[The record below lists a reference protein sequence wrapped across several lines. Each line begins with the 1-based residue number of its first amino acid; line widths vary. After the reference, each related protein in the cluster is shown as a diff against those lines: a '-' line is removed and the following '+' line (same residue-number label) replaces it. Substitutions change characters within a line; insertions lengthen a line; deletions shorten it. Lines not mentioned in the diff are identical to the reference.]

1 MNASVVINAKNEIA
15 FIYGEPLGIEPAWA
29 TFDVEMKQLNIFN
42 EESEERFLRLDEVQ
56 QEIYERIEKAS
67 QILLIQVKDNNITT
81 PVKVDKVPLMVA
93 TQYSN

>member
-56 QEIYERIEKAS
+56 QEIYERIEKAA

>member
-15 FIYGEPLGIEPAWA
+15 FIYGEPLGIEPAWT

-56 QEIYERIEKAS
+56 QKIYERIEKAA